1 MTGERTI
8 YALKLLVMTGF
19 LCSLHQCAPRTGKS
33 LLTLFFDGVPLTD
46 SVKTEAAAERT
57 DAEAGTGEAEAA
69 LAEPV
74 PSLVVHY
81 PYAERE
87 CESCHDPS
95 SLGRMLEPEPAL
107 CYMCHEDLTSVYPVL
122 HGPVGGG
129 YCTACH
135 DPHSSK
141 AGSLLRFNGR
151 DLCLYCHVE
160 KEVLKNEIHE
170 GLEEMACSDCHNPH
184 GGEDMNFLY

>member
-1 MTGERTI
+1 
-8 YALKLLVMTGF
+8 
-19 LCSLHQCAPRTGKS
+19 
-33 LLTLFFDGVPLTD
+33 
-46 SVKTEAAAERT
+46 
-57 DAEAGTGEAEAA
+57 
-69 LAEPV
+69 
-74 PSLVVHY
+74 
-81 PYAERE
+81 
-87 CESCHDPS
+87 
-95 SLGRMLEPEPAL
+95 MLEPEPAL